1 MGFKKWRLIVP
12 ATCLCLLVA
21 VMLLFVVDV
30 VTVRLPRSDNALF
43 DAVRVASGD
52 VIRLRY
58 RHSVEKTEVEGLF
71 TVGAGPVLLAKKTR
85 MTSVGTGLPNNR
97 FGKTHQEG
105 KWLVVDEEMA
115 SLPGFDFF
123 ISAVN
128 QTQLAV
134 NETPIAV
141 EILASGSLIHIDVER
156 VHFLKWLLWR
166 YGKNA

>member
-1 MGFKKWRLIVP
+1 M
-12 ATCLCLLVA
+12 A

-30 VTVRLPRSDNALF
+30 LTVRLPRSDNALF

-71 TVGAGPVLLAKKTR
+71 TVGAGPVLLVNETR
-85 MTSVGTGLPNNR
+85 MTSVGTGLPNTR

-115 SLPGFDFF
+115 RLPGLDFF
-123 ISAVN
+123 VSARN
-128 QTQLAV
+128 QTQLLV
-134 NETPIAV
+134 NETAIAV